1 MSIHSGMIH
10 NAAVGIVR
18 GDDYPIGAVSE
29 ARNMVVSGAELVQ
42 REPAVYFESPNA
54 SGYVSTVKAP
64 SRPIVQ
70 SPVDNHI
77 VVYSTNSSVQVYTA
91 IKGSYTRDDSEYTV
105 TYQQNSP
112 HASANRTVIEHQ
124 VDHSTA
130 WLQVRETPPSG
141 VYQLEIEAT
150 AGATTR
156 RFEIQ
161 INVEG
166 PDTITAN
173 PVSMA
178 DVPKTVGEGE
188 NKRVNP
194 EYEAIWLERNAIR
207 DAELAVRRARAAKV
221 LSHDSL
227 AWKIVELI
235 SESGYVKNPVVSNP
249 YVNGNANIVHLNL
262 PNADGTRPAS
272 VRFIKAP
279 YWCDVL
285 NNGEGSKSSLPQ
297 TGLEGFV
304 YELGGGLRYQYKK
317 SSGWEEIPGTRIK
330 TPVNRINLRTGV
342 EEELLFNLNPFEKD
356 SVLFIDRSATLVGL
370 NQRNMIHSK
379 NGGVFVS
386 TTTNPKLYGPVS
398 KNLRSKADG
407 VIIPGASKHAWLDDD
422 GVLVSTSSGCKF
434 YEFGTDHVE
443 VIATGDVD
451 LAFRMN
457 GSFFV
462 VRENVLEE
470 YQKSTASSWEMAGAM
485 VLPNSPTNVFRVVN
499 GVLLVDGS
507 AFFFTGKALTG
518 PMTFRHVDNQEFR
531 QCHGAGVSAPFRSP
545 NTKGAMV
552 WGMLGYAPFNE
563 VTNADIVR
571 HIASNQ
577 PSETNDIDFRHIE
590 NTNDWHSVSTKV
602 VGLYTIDTKVV
613 FRPPLLGKVFSPS
626 SKHVVQQ
633 WSVNY
638 VPEGGVTIG
647 SMVEGNT
654 RSARSFSK
662 PRTQA
667 THGIGVAF
675 EDLQGIVL
683 TQPKQQDKPRPFT
696 VGPQSFKI
704 QVWGNS
710 SFGQWS
716 QQ

>member
-10 NAAVGIVR
+10 NTAVGIVQ

-29 ARNMVVSGAELVQ
+29 ARNMVALGAELVQ
-42 REPAVYFESPNA
+42 REPAVFFEA
-54 SGYVSTVKAP
+54 HKDGYISTVRNGSAPTIHTFVDGRRVESNTINKSTIVAPKA
-64 SRPIVQ
+64 IQ
-70 SPVDNHI
+70 G
-77 VVYSTNSSVQVYTA
+77 VYSHGTDEFCVLYQTA
-91 IKGSYTRDDSEYTV
+91 
-105 TYQQNSP
+105 
-112 HASANRTVIEHQ
+112 ANTTGDQTDIVAQ
-124 VDHSTA
+124 VDRSTA

-141 VYQLEIEAT
+141 TYQLEIEAS
-150 AGATTR
+150 AGQITR
-156 RFEIQ
+156 RYQIT

-173 PVSMA
+173 PVVMT

-207 DAELAVRRARAAKV
+207 DAELAVRRTEAAKL

-235 SESGYVKNPVVSNP
+235 SESGYVKNPVVANP

-262 PNADGTRPAS
+262 PNADGRNPTS

-279 YWCDVL
+279 YWVDVL

-317 SSGWEEIPGTRIK
+317 SSGWEEIPGTRLKNPIK
-330 TPVNRINLRTGV
+330 RMNMISGV
-342 EEELLFNLNPFEKD
+342 EEELLFNLDPFLKD
-356 SVLFIDRSATLVGL
+356 QTLFIDRAATLIGL
-370 NQRNMIHSK
+370 SQRNMIHSK
-379 NGGVFVS
+379 NGGVYVS

-398 KNLRSKADG
+398 KNIRSKADG
-407 VIIPGASKHAWLDDD
+407 VIIPGQSKHAWLDDD

-434 YEFGTDHVE
+434 YEFGSDRVE

-470 YQKSTASSWEMAGAM
+470 YQKTTASSWELAGTM
-485 VLPNSPTNVFRVVN
+485 VLPNSPRNVFRVVN

-507 AFFFTGKALTG
+507 AYFFTGKSLTG
-518 PMTFRHVDNQEFR
+518 PMTFRHVNHQELR

-545 NTKGAMV
+545 NTKGTMV
-552 WGMLGYAPFNE
+552 WGMLGYAPFSE
-563 VTNADIVR
+563 TTNADIVR
-571 HIASNQ
+571 HIQSNQ
-577 PSETNDIDFRHIE
+577 SVETSDVDFYHTE
-590 NTNDWHSVSTKV
+590 QPNDWHNISTKV
-602 VGLYTIDTKVV
+602 VGLYTIDTKVA

-633 WSVNY
+633 WTVNY
-638 VPEGGVTIG
+638 VPDGGVTIG
-647 SMVEGNT
+647 SLVKGNT
-654 RSARSFSK
+654 RSARSFTKS
-662 PRTQA
+662 RTQA
-667 THGIGVAF
+667 THGIGVSY

-683 TQPKQQDKPRPFT
+683 TQPKQQDKPRSFV
-696 VGPQSFKI
+696 VGPQSCKI
-704 QVWGNS
+704 QAWGNS

>member
-1 MSIHSGMIH
+1 MSIHSGLIH
-10 NAAVGIVR
+10 NSAVGIVQ
-18 GDDYPIGAVSE
+18 GNDYPIGAVSE
-29 ARNMVVSGAELVQ
+29 AQNMVVLGSELVQ
-42 REPAVYFESPNA
+42 REPAVYFEAPKD
-54 SGYVSTVKAP
+54 GYISTVRNGSAPTIHTFVDGRKVKSNLINGSTVVAPKA
-64 SRPIVQ
+64 IQ
-70 SPVDNHI
+70 G
-77 VVYSTNSSVQVYTA
+77 VYSQGTDEFCVLYQTNTNTSGDQTDIVA
-91 IKGSYTRDDSEYTV
+91 
-105 TYQQNSP
+105 
-112 HASANRTVIEHQ
+112 Q
-124 VDHSTA
+124 VDRSTA

-141 VYQLEIEAT
+141 TYQLEIEAS
-150 AGATTR
+150 AGQITR
-156 RFEIQ
+156 RYQIT

-173 PVSMA
+173 PVVMT
-178 DVPKTVGEGE
+178 DVPRTVGDGE

-207 DAELAVRRARAAKV
+207 DAELAVRRAKAAKL

-235 SESGYVKNPVVSNP
+235 SESGYVKNPVVPNP

-262 PNADGTRPAS
+262 PNADGRNPTS

-279 YWCDVL
+279 YWVDVL

-304 YELGGGLRYQYKK
+304 YEMGGGLRYQYKK
-317 SSGWEEIPGTRIK
+317 SSGWEEIPGTHLK
-330 TPVNRINLRTGV
+330 TPIKRMNMSTGV
-342 EEELLFNLNPFEKD
+342 EEELLFNLDPFLKD
-356 SVLFIDRSATLVGL
+356 QTLFIDRAATLIGL

-379 NGGVFVS
+379 NGGVYVS

-398 KNLRSKADG
+398 KNIRSKADG
-407 VIIPGASKHAWLDDD
+407 VIIPGQSKHAWLDDD

-434 YEFGTDHVE
+434 YEFGSDGVE

-470 YQKSTASSWEMAGAM
+470 YQKSTASSWEMSGTM
-485 VLPNSPTNVFRVVN
+485 VLPNAPRNVFRVVN

-507 AFFFTGKALTG
+507 AFFFTGKSLTG
-518 PMTFRHVDNQEFR
+518 PMTFRHVNHQEFR
-531 QCHGAGVSAPFRSP
+531 QCHGVGVSAPFRSP
-545 NTKGAMV
+545 NTRGAMV

-563 VTNADIVR
+563 TTNADIVR
-571 HIASNQ
+571 HIQSNQ
-577 PSETNDIDFRHIE
+577 PVETSDVDFHHTE
-590 NTNDWHSVSTKV
+590 QPNDWHNISTKV

-633 WSVNY
+633 WTVNY
-638 VPEGGVTIG
+638 VPDGGVTIG
-647 SMVEGNT
+647 SLVKGQI
-654 RSARSFSK
+654 RSSRSFTKSH
-662 PRTQA
+662 TQA
-667 THGIGVAF
+667 THGIGVSY

-683 TQPKQQDKPRPFT
+683 TQPKQQDKPRSFT
-696 VGPQSFKI
+696 VGPQSYKI
-704 QVWGNS
+704 QAWGNS

>member
-10 NAAVGIVR
+10 NTAVGIVQ

-29 ARNMVVSGAELVQ
+29 ARNMVVLGAELVQ
-42 REPAVYFESPNA
+42 REPAVYFEAPA
-54 SGYVSTVKAP
+54 GGYISTVRNGSAP
-64 SRPIVQ
+64 TIHSFVDGRTVKSNTNNKSTIVAPRAIQ
-70 SPVDNHI
+70 G
-77 VVYSTNSSVQVYTA
+77 VYSHGVDEFCVLYQTDTNTS
-91 IKGSYTRDDSEYTV
+91 GD
-105 TYQQNSP
+105 
-112 HASANRTVIEHQ
+112 RTDIVAQ

-141 VYQLEIEAT
+141 TYQLEIEAS
-150 AGATTR
+150 AGQTTR
-156 RFEIQ
+156 RYQIS

-173 PVSMA
+173 PVVMT

-207 DAELAVRRARAAKV
+207 DAELAVRRAKAAKL

-235 SESGYVKNPVVSNP
+235 SESDYVKNPVVPNP

-262 PNADGTRPAS
+262 PNADGRNPTS

-279 YWCDVL
+279 YWVDVL

-317 SSGWEEIPGTRIK
+317 TSGWEEIPGTHLK
-330 TPVNRINLRTGV
+330 TPIKRMNMISGV
-342 EEELLFNLNPFEKD
+342 EEELLFNLDPFEKD
-356 SVLFIDRSATLVGL
+356 SPLFIDRSASLVGL

-386 TTTNPKLYGPVS
+386 TTTNSKLYGPVS
-398 KNLRSKADG
+398 KNIRSKADG

-434 YEFGTDHVE
+434 HEFGSDRVE

-451 LAFRMN
+451 MAFRMN

-470 YQKSTASSWEMAGAM
+470 YQKSTASSWEMTGSM
-485 VLPNSPTNVFRVVN
+485 ILPNSPTNVFRVVN
-499 GVLLVDGS
+499 GVLLVDGT
-507 AFFFTGKALTG
+507 AYFFTGKALTG
-518 PMTFRHVDNQEFR
+518 PMTFRHVNHREFR
-531 QCHGAGVSAPFRSP
+531 QCHGVGVSAPFRSP
-545 NTKGAMV
+545 NSKGGMV
-552 WGMLGYAPFNE
+552 WGMMGHAPFDE

-571 HIASNQ
+571 HIVSNQ
-577 PSETNDIDFRHIE
+577 PVETNDIDFRHIE
-590 NTNDWHSVSTKV
+590 ETNDWHRISTKV

-638 VPEGGVTIG
+638 VPEGGVTVG
-647 SMVEGNT
+647 SMVKGDT
-654 RSARSFSK
+654 RSARSFTK
-662 PRTQA
+662 VRTQA
-667 THGIGVAF
+667 THGIGVSY

-683 TQPKQQDKPRPFT
+683 TQPKQLDKPRPFV
-696 VGPQSFKI
+696 VGPQTYKI
-704 QVWGNS
+704 QAWGNS

>member
-10 NAAVGIVR
+10 NTAVGIVQ

-29 ARNMVVSGAELVQ
+29 ARNMVVLGAELVQ
-42 REPAVYFESPNA
+42 REPAVYFESPNG
-54 SGYVSTVKAP
+54 SGYLSTVKAP
-64 SRPIVQ
+64 SQPIVQ
-70 SPVDNHI
+70 SPIDNRI
-77 VVYSTNSSVQVYTA
+77 IGYSTNGAVQVHTP
-91 IKGSYTRDDSEYTV
+91 IKGSYAHGNGEYTV
-105 TYQQNSP
+105 MYQQNSP
-112 HASANRTVIEHQ
+112 QSTGDRTAIEHL
-124 VDHSTA
+124 VDRSTS

-141 VYQLEIEAT
+141 VYQLEIEASS
-150 AGATTR
+150 GNTTR
-156 RFEIQ
+156 RYEIQ
-161 INVEG
+161 INIEG

-173 PVSMA
+173 PVVMT

-207 DAELAVRRARAAKV
+207 DAELAVRRAKAAKL
-221 LSHDSL
+221 LSHDSI

-235 SESGYVKNPVVSNP
+235 SESGFVKNPVVSNP
-249 YVNGNANIVHLNL
+249 YVNGNANIVHLNI
-262 PNADGTRPAS
+262 PNADGTMPAS

-317 SSGWEEIPGTRIK
+317 VSGWEEIPGTRIK
-330 TPVNRINLRTGV
+330 NPVKRINLRTGV
-342 EEELLFNLNPFEKD
+342 EEELLFNLDPFEKD
-356 SVLFIDRSATLVGL
+356 STLFIDRSATLVGL

-379 NGGVFVS
+379 NGGVYVS

-398 KNLRSKADG
+398 KNIRSRSDG

-434 YEFGTDHVE
+434 YEFGSDRVE
-443 VIATGDVD
+443 VIATGDVG

-470 YQKSTASSWEMAGAM
+470 YQKSTASSWEMVGAM
-485 VLPNSPTNVFRVVN
+485 VLANSPTNVFRVVN

-507 AFFFTGKALTG
+507 AYFFTGKALTG
-518 PMTFRHVDNQEFR
+518 PMTFRNVNHQEFR
-531 QCHGAGVSAPFRSP
+531 QCHGVGVTAPFRTA

-552 WGMLGYAPFNE
+552 WGMMGNAPFGE

-571 HIASNQ
+571 HISSNQ
-577 PSETNDIDFRHIE
+577 PAETNDTDFRHIE
-590 NTNDWHSVSTKV
+590 NTNDWHSISTKV

-633 WSVNY
+633 WTVNY

-647 SMVEGNT
+647 SMVKGNI
-654 RSARSFSK
+654 RSARAFTKS
-662 PRTQA
+662 RTQA
-667 THGIGVAF
+667 THGIGVSY
-675 EDLQGIVL
+675 EDLQGIVV
-683 TQPKQQDKPRPFT
+683 TQPKQQDKPRAFT
-696 VGPQSFKI
+696 VGPQSYKI
-704 QVWGNS
+704 QAWGNS

>member
-10 NAAVGIVR
+10 NTAVGIVQ

-29 ARNMVVSGAELVQ
+29 ARNMVVLGAELVQ
-42 REPAVYFESPNA
+42 REPAVYFEAPTDGFISTVRNA
-54 SGYVSTVKAP
+54 SAPTIHSFVDGRMVKSNTINKSTIVAPKA
-64 SRPIVQ
+64 IQ
-70 SPVDNHI
+70 G
-77 VVYSTNSSVQVYTA
+77 VYSHGTDEFCVLYQTGTDASS
-91 IKGSYTRDDSEYTV
+91 D
-105 TYQQNSP
+105 
-112 HASANRTVIEHQ
+112 RTDIVAQ
-124 VDHSTA
+124 VDRSTA

-141 VYQLEIEAT
+141 TYQLEIEAS
-150 AGATTR
+150 AGQTTR
-156 RFEIQ
+156 RYQIS

-173 PVSMA
+173 PVVMT

-207 DAELAVRRARAAKV
+207 DAELAVRRAKAAKL

-235 SESGYVKNPVVSNP
+235 SESDFVKNPVVANP
-249 YVNGNANIVHLNL
+249 YVNGNSNIVHLNL
-262 PNADGTRPAS
+262 PNADGRNPTS

-279 YWCDVL
+279 YWVDVL

-317 SSGWEEIPGTRIK
+317 TRGWEEIPGTRLK
-330 TPVNRINLRTGV
+330 TPTKRMNMISGV
-342 EEELLFNLNPFEKD
+342 EEELLFNLDPFEKD
-356 SVLFIDRSATLVGL
+356 SPLFIDRSASLVGL

-398 KNLRSKADG
+398 KNIRSKADG
-407 VIIPGASKHAWLDDD
+407 VIIPGVSKHAWLDDD
-422 GVLVSTSSGCKF
+422 GVLVSTGSGCKL
-434 YEFGTDHVE
+434 YEFGSDHVE

-470 YQKSTASSWEMAGAM
+470 YQKSTASSWEMTGAM
-485 VLPNSPTNVFRVVN
+485 ILPNSPTNVFRVVN

-507 AFFFTGKALTG
+507 AYFFNGKSLTG
-518 PMTFRHVDNQEFR
+518 PMTFRHVNHQEFR
-531 QCHGAGVSAPFRSP
+531 QCHGVGVSAPFRSP
-545 NTKGAMV
+545 NTKGGVV
-552 WGMLGYAPFNE
+552 WGMLGNAPFEE

-571 HIASNQ
+571 HIVSNQ
-577 PSETNDIDFRHIE
+577 PAETNDIDFRHAE
-590 NTNDWHSVSTKV
+590 ETNAWHNISTKV

-638 VPEGGVTIG
+638 VPEGGVTVG

-654 RSARSFSK
+654 RAARSFTK
-662 PRTQA
+662 ARTQA
-667 THGIGVAF
+667 THGIGVSY

-683 TQPKQQDKPRPFT
+683 TQPKQLDKPRQFT
-696 VGPQSFKI
+696 VGPQSYKI
-704 QVWGNS
+704 QAWGNS

>member
-10 NAAVGIVR
+10 NTAVGIVQ

-29 ARNMVVSGAELVQ
+29 ARNMVVLGSELVQ
-42 REPAVYFESPNA
+42 REPAVFFEAPRG
-54 SGYVSTVKAP
+54 GYISTVRNGSAPTIHAFVGGRGVESNAIGKSTIVAPKA
-64 SRPIVQ
+64 IQ
-70 SPVDNHI
+70 G
-77 VVYSTNSSVQVYTA
+77 VYSHGTDEFCVLYQTAANTTGDQTA
-91 IKGSYTRDDSEYTV
+91 IV
-105 TYQQNSP
+105 
-112 HASANRTVIEHQ
+112 AQ
-124 VDHSTA
+124 VDRSTA

-141 VYQLEIEAT
+141 TYQLEIEAS
-150 AGATTR
+150 AGNTTR
-156 RFEIQ
+156 RYQIS

-173 PVSMA
+173 PVVMT
-178 DVPKTVGEGE
+178 DIPKTVGEGE

-207 DAELAVRRARAAKV
+207 DAELAVRRAKSAKQ

-235 SESGYVKNPVVSNP
+235 SESDYVKNPVVPTP

-262 PNADGTRPAS
+262 PNDDGRNPTS
-272 VRFIKAP
+272 VQFIKAP
-279 YWCDVL
+279 YWVDVL

-297 TGLEGFV
+297 TGLDGFV

-317 SSGWEEIPGTRIK
+317 SSGWEEIPGTRLKNPIK
-330 TPVNRINLRTGV
+330 RMNMISGV
-342 EEELLFNLNPFEKD
+342 EEELLFNLDPFLKD
-356 SVLFIDRSATLVGL
+356 QPLFIDRAATLIGL

-379 NGGVFVS
+379 NGGVYVS

-398 KNLRSKADG
+398 KNTRSKADG
-407 VIIPGASKHAWLDDD
+407 VIIPGQSKHAWLDDD

-434 YEFGTDHVE
+434 YEFGSDGVE

-470 YQKSTASSWEMAGAM
+470 YRKSTASSWELAGTL
-485 VLPNSPTNVFRVVN
+485 VLPNTPRNVFRVVN

-518 PMTFRHVDNQEFR
+518 PMTFRHVNHQALR
-531 QCHGAGVSAPFRSP
+531 QCHGVGVSAPFRSP
-545 NTKGAMV
+545 NTRGAMV
-552 WGMLGYAPFNE
+552 WGIMGYAPFGE
-563 VTNADIVR
+563 TTNADIVR
-571 HIASNQ
+571 HIQSNQ
-577 PSETNDIDFRHIE
+577 SVETSDVDFYHSEQP
-590 NTNDWHSVSTKV
+590 NDWHNISTKV
-602 VGLYTIDTKVV
+602 IGLYTIDTRVE

-633 WSVNY
+633 WTVNY
-638 VPEGGVTIG
+638 VPDGGVTIG
-647 SMVEGNT
+647 SLVKGQI
-654 RSARSFSK
+654 RSSRSFTKSH
-662 PRTQA
+662 TQV
-667 THGIGVAF
+667 THGIGASY

-696 VGPQSFKI
+696 VGPQSYKI

>member
-10 NAAVGIVR
+10 NTAVGIVQ
-18 GDDYPIGAVSE
+18 GDDYPTGAVSE

-42 REPAVYFESPNA
+42 REPAVFFEAPTDGYICTVRNGSAPTIHTFANGRTVKSNTINKSTIVAQMAIQGVYSRGTDEFCVLYQTDTNA
-54 SGYVSTVKAP
+54 SGDRTD
-64 SRPIVQ
+64 IV
-70 SPVDNHI
+70 
-77 VVYSTNSSVQVYTA
+77 A
-91 IKGSYTRDDSEYTV
+91 
-105 TYQQNSP
+105 
-112 HASANRTVIEHQ
+112 Q
-124 VDHSTA
+124 VDRSTA

-141 VYQLEIEAT
+141 TYQLEIEAS
-150 AGATTR
+150 AGQTTR
-156 RFEIQ
+156 RYQIS

-166 PDTITAN
+166 SDTITAN
-173 PVSMA
+173 PVVMT

-207 DAELAVRRARAAKV
+207 DAELAVRRAKAAKQ
-221 LSHDSL
+221 LSHDAL

-235 SESGYVKNPVVSNP
+235 SESGYVKNPVVPNP

-262 PNADGTRPAS
+262 PNADGRNPTS

-279 YWCDVL
+279 YWVDVL

-317 SSGWEEIPGTRIK
+317 TSGWEEIPGTHLKNPIK
-330 TPVNRINLRTGV
+330 RMNMISGV
-342 EEELLFNLNPFEKD
+342 EEELLFNLDPFEKD
-356 SVLFIDRSATLVGL
+356 STMFIDRAATLVGL

-379 NGGVFVS
+379 NGGVYVS

-398 KNLRSKADG
+398 KNIRSKADG

-422 GVLVSTSSGCKF
+422 GVLVSTNSGCKF
-434 YEFGTDHVE
+434 YEFGSERVE
-443 VIATGDVD
+443 VIATGDAD

-470 YQKSTASSWEMAGAM
+470 YQKSTTSSWEITGSM
-485 VLPNSPTNVFRVVN
+485 VLPNSPTNVYRVVG

-507 AFFFTGKALTG
+507 AYFFTGKAITG
-518 PMTFRHVDNQEFR
+518 PMTFRHVNNQDFR
-531 QCHGAGVSAPFRSP
+531 QCNGVGVSAPFRTP

-552 WGMLGYAPFNE
+552 WGMMGYAPFDE

-571 HIASNQ
+571 HIVSNQ
-577 PSETNDIDFRHIE
+577 PVETNDIDFRHIE
-590 NTNDWHSVSTKV
+590 ETNDWHRISTKV

-647 SMVEGNT
+647 SMVRGNV
-654 RSARSFSK
+654 RSVRAFTK
-662 PRTQA
+662 ARTQA
-667 THGIGVAF
+667 THGIGVSY

-683 TQPKQQDKPRPFT
+683 TQPKQLDKPRHFA
-696 VGPQSFKI
+696 VGPQSYKI
-704 QVWGNS
+704 QAWGNS

>member
-10 NAAVGIVR
+10 NTAVGIVQ

-29 ARNMVVSGAELVQ
+29 ARNMVVLGAELVQ
-42 REPAVYFESPNA
+42 REPAVFFEAPRGGYINTVRNGSAPTIHTFVDGRNVESYTINKSTKVAPKAIQGVYSHDTDEYCVLYQSDTNA
-54 SGYVSTVKAP
+54 SGDQTD
-64 SRPIVQ
+64 IV
-70 SPVDNHI
+70 
-77 VVYSTNSSVQVYTA
+77 A
-91 IKGSYTRDDSEYTV
+91 
-105 TYQQNSP
+105 
-112 HASANRTVIEHQ
+112 Q
-124 VDHSTA
+124 VDRSTA

-141 VYQLEIEAT
+141 AYQLEIEAS
-150 AGATTR
+150 AGQTTR
-156 RFEIQ
+156 RYQIT

-173 PVSMA
+173 PVVMT
-178 DVPKTVGEGE
+178 DVPRTVGEGE

-207 DAELAVRRARAAKV
+207 DAELAVRRAKAAKL

-235 SESGYVKNPVVSNP
+235 SESGYVKNPVVPNP

-262 PNADGTRPAS
+262 PNADGRIPTS

-279 YWCDVL
+279 YWVDVL

-317 SSGWEEIPGTRIK
+317 SSGWEEIPGTRLK
-330 TPVNRINLRTGV
+330 TPIKRMNMISGV
-342 EEELLFNLNPFEKD
+342 EEELLFNLDPFLKD
-356 SVLFIDRSATLVGL
+356 QPLFIDRAATLIGL
-370 NQRNMIHSK
+370 NQRNMIRSK
-379 NGGVFVS
+379 NGGVYVS

-398 KNLRSKADG
+398 KNTRSKADG
-407 VIIPGASKHAWLDDD
+407 VIIPGQSKHAWLDDD

-434 YEFGTDHVE
+434 YEFGSDRVE

-462 VRENVLEE
+462 IRERVLEE
-470 YQKSTASSWEMAGAM
+470 YQKSTASSWELTGTM
-485 VLPNSPTNVFRVVN
+485 VLPNSPRNVFRVVN

-507 AFFFTGKALTG
+507 AFLFTGKSLTG
-518 PMTFRHVDNQEFR
+518 PMTFRNVNHQEFH
-531 QCHGAGVSAPFRSP
+531 QCHGVGVSAPFRSP

-552 WGMLGYAPFNE
+552 WGMLGYAPFGE
-563 VTNADIVR
+563 EIHADIVR
-571 HIASNQ
+571 HIQSNQ
-577 PSETNDIDFRHIE
+577 PTETSDVDFHHSEQP
-590 NTNDWHSVSTKV
+590 NDWHGISTKEI
-602 VGLYTIDTKVV
+602 GLYTIDTKVV

-633 WSVNY
+633 WTVNY
-638 VPEGGVTIG
+638 VPDGGVTIG
-647 SMVEGNT
+647 SLVKGNT
-654 RSARSFSK
+654 RSARSFTK
-662 PRTQA
+662 ARTQA
-667 THGIGVAF
+667 THGIGVSY

-683 TQPKQQDKPRPFT
+683 TQPKQQDKPRSFT
-696 VGPQSFKI
+696 VGPQSYKI

>member
-1 MSIHSGMIH
+1 MSIHSGVIH
-10 NAAVGIVR
+10 NSAVGIVQ

-29 ARNMVVSGAELVQ
+29 ARNMVVLGAELVQ
-42 REPAVYFESPNA
+42 REPAVYFETSKN
-54 SGYVSTVKAP
+54 GYVNTVRNGSAPTIHEFVDGRRVESYTQNKSTVAAPKA
-64 SRPIVQ
+64 IQ
-70 SPVDNHI
+70 G
-77 VVYSTNSSVQVYTA
+77 VYSHGTDEFCVLYQTDTN
-91 IKGSYTRDDSEYTV
+91 DSGD
-105 TYQQNSP
+105 
-112 HASANRTVIEHQ
+112 RTDIVAQ
-124 VDHSTA
+124 LDRSTA

-141 VYQLEIEAT
+141 TYQLEIET
-150 AGATTR
+150 SAGQTTKR
-156 RFEIQ
+156 HQIT

-173 PVSMA
+173 PVVMT
-178 DVPKTVGEGE
+178 DVPKTIGEGE

-207 DAELAVRRARAAKV
+207 DAELAVKRAKAAKL

-235 SESGYVKNPVVSNP
+235 SESDYVKNPVVANP

-262 PNADGTRPAS
+262 PNADGRNPTS
-272 VRFIKAP
+272 VRIIKAP
-279 YWCDVL
+279 YWVDVL

-317 SSGWEEIPGTRIK
+317 SSGWEELPGTRLKNPFKRMNMIS
-330 TPVNRINLRTGV
+330 GV
-342 EEELLFNLNPFEKD
+342 EEELLFNLDPFLKD
-356 SVLFIDRSATLVGL
+356 QTLFIDRAATLIGL

-379 NGGVFVS
+379 NGGVYVS

-398 KNLRSKADG
+398 KNIRSRADG
-407 VIIPGASKHAWLDDD
+407 VIIPGQSKHAWLDDD

-434 YEFGTDHVE
+434 YEFGSDRVE
-443 VIATGDVD
+443 TIATGDVD

-470 YQKSTASSWEMAGAM
+470 YQKSTASSWELTGTM
-485 VLPNSPTNVFRVVN
+485 VLPNTPRNAFRVVN

-507 AFFFTGKALTG
+507 AYFFSGKAMTG
-518 PMTFRHVDNQEFR
+518 PITFRHVNHREFR
-531 QCHGAGVSAPFRSP
+531 QCHGVGVSAPFRSP

-552 WGMLGYAPFNE
+552 WGVMGYAPFGE
-563 VTNADIVR
+563 TTNADIVR
-571 HIASNQ
+571 HCVGNQ
-577 PSETNDIDFRHIE
+577 PVETSDVDFHHVE
-590 NTNDWHSVSTKV
+590 QPNEWHNISTKV
-602 VGLYTIDTKVV
+602 IGLYTIDTKVI

-633 WSVNY
+633 WAVNY
-638 VPEGGVTIG
+638 VPDGGVTIG
-647 SMVEGNT
+647 SVVKGNT
-654 RSARSFSK
+654 CSPRSFTK
-662 PRTQA
+662 ARTQA
-667 THGIGVAF
+667 THGIGVSH

-683 TQPKQQDKPRPFT
+683 TQPKQQDKPRPFA

>member
-10 NAAVGIVR
+10 NSAVGIVQ
-18 GDDYPIGAVSE
+18 GDAYPIGAALE
-29 ARNMVVSGAELVQ
+29 ARNVVVLGAELVQ
-42 REPAVYFESPNA
+42 REPAVYFEAPKDGYISTIRNGPAPTIHMFVDGRTVKSYTHNRATVVAPNA
-54 SGYVSTVKAP
+54 IQG
-64 SRPIVQ
+64 
-70 SPVDNHI
+70 
-77 VVYSTNSSVQVYTA
+77 VYSNGTDEFCVLYQSSENTSGDQTDIVA
-91 IKGSYTRDDSEYTV
+91 
-105 TYQQNSP
+105 
-112 HASANRTVIEHQ
+112 Q
-124 VDHSTA
+124 VDRSTA

-141 VYQLEIEAT
+141 TYQLEIEAS
-150 AGATTR
+150 AGQNTKRYQIT
-156 RFEIQ
+156 

-166 PDTITAN
+166 PDTIIAT
-173 PVSMA
+173 PVVMT
-178 DVPKTVGEGE
+178 DVPKTIGEGE

-207 DAELAVRRARAAKV
+207 DAELAVKRAKAAKL

-235 SESGYVKNPVVSNP
+235 SESDYVKNPVVATP

-262 PNADGTRPAS
+262 PNADGRNPTT

-279 YWCDVL
+279 YWVDVL

-317 SSGWEEIPGTRIK
+317 SSGWEEIPGTRLKNPIK
-330 TPVNRINLRTGV
+330 RMNMISGV
-342 EEELLFNLNPFEKD
+342 EEELLFNLDPFLKD
-356 SVLFIDRSATLVGL
+356 QTLFIDRAATLIGL
-370 NQRNMIHSK
+370 NQRNMIYSR
-379 NGGVFVS
+379 NGGVYVS

-398 KNLRSKADG
+398 KNIRSRADG
-407 VIIPGASKHAWLDDD
+407 VIIPGQSKHAWLDDD

-434 YEFGTDHVE
+434 YEFGSDRVE

-470 YQKSTASSWEMAGAM
+470 YQKSTASSWELAGTM
-485 VLPNSPTNVFRVVN
+485 VLPNTPRDIFRVVN

-507 AFFFTGKALTG
+507 AYFFTGKSLTG
-518 PMTFRHVDNQEFR
+518 PMTFRHVNHREFR
-531 QCHGAGVSAPFRSP
+531 QCHGVGVSAPFRSP

-552 WGMLGYAPFNE
+552 WGLLGYSPFGE
-563 VTNADIVR
+563 TPNADIVR
-571 HIASNQ
+571 HIQSNQ
-577 PSETNDIDFRHIE
+577 SVETSDVDFYHTE
-590 NTNDWHSVSTKV
+590 QPNEWHNISTKV
-602 VGLYTIDTKVV
+602 IGLYTIDTKVI
-613 FRPPLLGKVFSPS
+613 FRPPLLGRVFSPS

-633 WSVNY
+633 WTVNY

-647 SMVEGNT
+647 SVVKGQI
-654 RSARSFSK
+654 RSSRAFTK
-662 PRTQA
+662 ARTQA
-667 THGIGVAF
+667 THGIGVSY

-683 TQPKQQDKPRPFT
+683 TQPKQQDKPRQFV
-696 VGPQSFKI
+696 VGPQSYKI
-704 QVWGNS
+704 QAWGNS

>member
-10 NAAVGIVR
+10 NTVVGIVQ
-18 GDDYPIGAVSE
+18 GEDYPIGSVSE
-29 ARNMVVSGAELVQ
+29 ARNMVVLGAELVQ
-42 REPAVYFESPNA
+42 REPAVYFEAPKDGFISAVRNGSAPTIHTFVDGRKVESYSNNKSTKVAPRAIQGVYSHGTDEFCVLYQTDTNA
-54 SGYVSTVKAP
+54 SGDQTE
-64 SRPIVQ
+64 IV
-70 SPVDNHI
+70 
-77 VVYSTNSSVQVYTA
+77 A
-91 IKGSYTRDDSEYTV
+91 
-105 TYQQNSP
+105 
-112 HASANRTVIEHQ
+112 Q
-124 VDHSTA
+124 VDRSTA

-141 VYQLEIEAT
+141 TYQLEIEAS
-150 AGATTR
+150 AGQTTKR
-156 RFEIQ
+156 YQIS

-173 PVSMA
+173 PVVMT

-207 DAELAVRRARAAKV
+207 DAELAVKRAKAAKL

-235 SESGYVKNPVVSNP
+235 SESDYVKNPVVTNP

-262 PNADGTRPAS
+262 PNADGRNPTS

-279 YWCDVL
+279 YWVDVL

-317 SSGWEEIPGTRIK
+317 SSGWEEIPGTRLKTTIK
-330 TPVNRINLRTGV
+330 RMNMISGV
-342 EEELLFNLNPFEKD
+342 EEELLFNLDPFLKD
-356 SVLFIDRSATLVGL
+356 QTLFIDRSATLIGL

-386 TTTNPKLYGPVS
+386 TTTNPKLFGPVS
-398 KNLRSKADG
+398 KNNRSKADG
-407 VIIPGASKHAWLDDD
+407 VIIPGASKHAWLDED

-434 YEFGTDHVE
+434 YEFGSDRVE

-457 GSFFV
+457 SSFFV
-462 VRENVLEE
+462 IRESVLEE
-470 YQKSTASSWEMAGAM
+470 YQKTTASSWEMTGAM
-485 VLPNSPTNVFRVVN
+485 VLPNTPRNAFRVVG
-499 GVLLVDGS
+499 GVFLVDKS
-507 AFFFTGKALTG
+507 AYFFAGKSLTG
-518 PMTFRHVDNQEFR
+518 PMTFRHVNHREFR
-531 QCHGAGVSAPFRSP
+531 QCHGVGVSAPFRSS

-552 WGMLGYAPFNE
+552 WGMMGYAPFGE

-571 HIASNQ
+571 NTQSNQ
-577 PSETNDIDFRHIE
+577 SVETSDVDFYHTE
-590 NTNDWHSVSTKV
+590 QPNEWHNISTKV

-633 WSVNY
+633 WTVNY
-638 VPEGGVTIG
+638 VPDGGVAIG
-647 SMVEGNT
+647 SMVKGQI
-654 RSARSFSK
+654 RSSRSFTK
-662 PRTQA
+662 ARTQA
-667 THGIGVAF
+667 THGIGVSY

-696 VGPQSFKI
+696 VGPQSYKI

-710 SFGQWS
+710 SFSQWS